1 MSALFMSTRFMSRP
15 IRAQKDL
22 FMSVPIH
29 VRLKDEVT
37 KPQLAQTKF
46 PHLIRFQGSVRL
58 SEVGLG

>member
-1 MSALFMSTRFMSRP
+1 MSDPVHVRP
-15 IRAQKDL
+15 YSCPTL

-37 KPQLAQTKF
+37 KPQLVQTKF